1 MNELLLTLA
10 KINEY
15 SLIVRLSH
23 RSRLN
28 CIALLLVRNVVLHVV
43 TSWPIA
49 WASLCIGGAFLPFS
63 FQLMLIALKCILC
76 IIQEPPIGVS

>member
-23 RSRLN
+23 KPN
-28 CIALLLVRNVVLHVV
+28 CIAFLLVRNVVLHVV
-43 TSWPIA
+43 TSWLIA